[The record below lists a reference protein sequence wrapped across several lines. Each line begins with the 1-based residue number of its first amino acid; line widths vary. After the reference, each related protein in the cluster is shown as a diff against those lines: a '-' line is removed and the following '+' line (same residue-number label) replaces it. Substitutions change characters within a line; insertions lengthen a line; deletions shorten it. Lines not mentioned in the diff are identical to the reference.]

1 MVVEIPL
8 GLISGVENRR
18 VMPGRDEE
26 TGRYTGQ
33 YPTDD
38 FLNAINVEGGIA
50 GTGEIAEQ
58 VGCAHDTAYKR
69 LQAIEK
75 EGLVSSRKVGNTLL
89 WEVTGTE
96 ES

>member
-8 GLISGVENRR
+8 GLIWAVRNTRT
-18 VMPGRDEE
+18 MPGRDEE

-33 YPTDD
+33 YSTED
-38 FLNAINVEGGIA
+38 FLDAINAEGGMA
-50 GTGEIAEQ
+50 GTGEIADY

-69 LQAIEK
+69 LQEIEA

-89 WEVTGTE
+89 WESTGAK